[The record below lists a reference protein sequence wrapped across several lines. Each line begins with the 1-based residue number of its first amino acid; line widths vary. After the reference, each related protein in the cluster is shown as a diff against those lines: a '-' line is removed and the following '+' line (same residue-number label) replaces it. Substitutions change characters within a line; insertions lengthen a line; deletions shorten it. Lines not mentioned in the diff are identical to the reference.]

1 MKSKILALLFALC
14 TTVVFAQDKY
24 YFGDSGKFNSEI
36 PTPESFFG
44 FRIGTS
50 LVRYD
55 KVVEYFK
62 LLASKSD
69 RASVDFVGYS
79 WQKREQ
85 IKLFITSPENQK
97 NLENIR
103 KEHLKLVDPSAKV
116 DYNSQ
121 KVIVELAYNVHGG
134 EIAGTD
140 AAVLAAYYL
149 VATEDPDMV
158 RRLSEAVILVDP
170 SQNPDGRERAVNF
183 INGFESYP
191 AIADAND
198 IGHSGGWTPHRGS
211 HFWND
216 MNRDWL
222 PLSQVESKNK
232 VAYYHKWYPNVYLDF
247 HEMGSGSTYYFE
259 PSPLT
264 SWNNILPASTYNV
277 LTNLLAK
284 HFAAALDKIGSLYF
298 TKEAF
303 TNLSPIY
310 GSTYP
315 DYQGGVGI
323 TLEVGSTSGVEIE
336 TDAGIRKFARN
347 LKDNFEISIAGVRAA
362 VDEKETFLKE
372 QKAFFESALTQ
383 ADKLAAKSIVFGSDK
398 DANLN
403 RVFVDYLLKHNIEVY
418 ALDKDLSLE
427 GKNFKAGKAYV
438 AQLRQPQFRIL
449 QSIFEENETN
459 GFDKTTTFYDISG
472 WSTAH
477 GFGIPFVKAKTV
489 VAKGNRITEAPVA
502 QVENFEQS
510 TLAYAFS
517 YADFLAPKALYALQT
532 KGLVSRVAHLPFK
545 TSTAKGEVEFS
556 AGSVVIPVAYQSQSV
571 EEIHAILKEVA
582 QESGVQIYALNNGFS
597 VGGIDLGSNN
607 MKVVK
612 KPTVALVSGQNW
624 TTFGEVWDAL
634 SNTYGIPVVKL
645 NAQTIERVD
654 LNRYTSIVLTGGQY
668 SKEFATQL
676 ATWVNNGGT
685 LISLSGANAWVN
697 SAVFPKVNRGAK
709 AEENEAPQVGRF
721 GAIQGERIY
730 GIIVNAELNE
740 TSPLSFG
747 LADKS
752 IYTLRNSTVGL
763 DSTTVEKVIL
773 KSTDKLVNGYVESS
787 VLPKVKNNIIIGTA
801 SKGKGGVVYFA
812 ENPGFRGYW
821 HTSTKILVNAIFFGA
836 NSGMRRF

>member
-1 MKSKILALLFALC
+1 MKSNILALLFALC

-24 YFGDSGKFNSEI
+24 YYGDSGKFNSEI

-85 IKLFITSPENQK
+85 IKLFITSPNNQK

-103 KEHLKLVDPSAKV
+103 QEHLKLVDPTAKV

-149 VATEDPDMV
+149 VATEDPSMV
-158 RRLSEAVILVDP
+158 TRLDDAVILIDP

-198 IGHSGGWTPHRGS
+198 FGHSGGWTPHRGS

-264 SWNNILPASTYNV
+264 TWNNILPQSNYNV

-284 HFAAALDKIGSLYF
+284 HFASALDKIGSLYF
-298 TKEAF
+298 TKESF

-323 TLEVGSTSGVEIE
+323 TLEVGATSGVEIE
-336 TDAGIRKFARN
+336 TDAGIRKLSKN
-347 LKDNFEISIAGVRAA
+347 LKENFEISIAGIRAA
-362 VDEKETFLKE
+362 IDEKETFLKE
-372 QKAFFESALTQ
+372 QKSFFESALTQ
-383 ADKLAAKSIVFGSDK
+383 ADQLATKSIVFGSDV
-398 DANLN
+398 DPNLN
-403 RVFVDYLLKHNIEVY
+403 RLFIEYLFNHNIKVHS
-418 ALDKDLSLE
+418 LDKDISLN
-427 GKNFKAGKAYV
+427 GKSFKAGKAFV
-438 AQLRQPQFRIL
+438 AQLKQPQFRIL

-459 GFDKTTTFYDISG
+459 GFDKSTTFYDISG

-477 GFGIPFVKAKTV
+477 GFGIPFVKSKTL
-489 VAKGNRITEAPVA
+489 VAQGKLITEVPAVK
-502 QVENFEQS
+502 VEDFEQS
-510 TLAYAFS
+510 SLAYAFS
-517 YADFLAPKALYALQT
+517 YADILAPKALFALQS
-532 KGLVSRVAHLPFK
+532 KGLLPRVAHLPFK
-545 TSTAKGEVEFS
+545 TATTKGDIEFS
-556 AGSVVIPVAYQSQSV
+556 AGSVVIPVAYQSVSV
-571 EEIHAILKEVA
+571 EDVHAILKEISA
-582 QESGVQIYALNNGFS
+582 ETGVQIYALNNGFS

-607 MKVVK
+607 MKVAK

-624 TTFGEVWDAL
+624 TTFGEIWDAL

-645 NAQTIERVD
+645 NAQTIDRVD

-668 SKEFATQL
+668 SKEFASQL

-697 SAVFPKVNRGAK
+697 STVFPKANRGNKTDDSNSSQA
-709 AEENEAPQVGRF
+709 GRF
-721 GAIQGERIY
+721 GSSQGDRIF
-730 GIIVNAELNE
+730 GIIVDAQLNHQ
-740 TSPLSFG
+740 SPLAFG

-752 IYTLRNSTVGL
+752 IYTLRNNTVGV
-763 DSTTVEKVIL
+763 DSTSVDNVIL
-773 KSTDKLVNGYVESS
+773 RSTDKLVNGYVEAS
-787 VLPKVKNNIIIGTA
+787 VLPKVNNNIIIGTA
-801 SKGKGGVVYFA
+801 SKGRGGVVYFA

-821 HTSTKILVNAIFFGA
+821 HTSTKILVNSIFFGA
-836 NSGMRRF
+836 NNGMRRF